1 MRISDWSSDVC
12 SFRSE
17 PDAETATELVVETVG
32 EQDGADHVGA
42 PSALLIGI
50 EPTRPCRGCG
60 RGVVTH
66 GEESRRNYPFVC
78 TTHRPRA
85 RRVPGACERTRARS
99 GCCGG
104 SDALEDQRS
113 EEHTLN
119 SSH

>member
-78 TTHRPRA
+78 TT
-85 RRVPGACERTRARS
+85 
-99 GCCGG
+99 
-104 SDALEDQRS
+104 RS
-113 EEHTLN
+113 EERSVGKECVSTC
-119 SSH
+119 SSRWSP